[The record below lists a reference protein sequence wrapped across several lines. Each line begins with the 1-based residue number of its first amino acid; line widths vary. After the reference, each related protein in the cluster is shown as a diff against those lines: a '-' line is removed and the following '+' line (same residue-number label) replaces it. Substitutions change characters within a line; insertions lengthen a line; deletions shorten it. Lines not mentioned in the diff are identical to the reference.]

1 MKETFYFTHDYNAR
15 SDEKIKKLIRKHWM
29 VWYWLFWS
37 IVEDLYQ
44 NANALRLD
52 CEWIAFDMR
61 VDEKVVQS
69 ILYDFDLFIIEWDI
83 FGSKSVE
90 TRLLERDS
98 KSSKARES
106 ARKRW
111 DKKDANALR
120 TESECNAIKEKKE
133 KEKKE
138 KEIIIPMEWEQ
149 ALEVIEEF
157 WDKEINNITE
167 VIKWQVEFL
176 WLIYKKWSRERER
189 AKNILTWKDFWQ
201 VCEKAN
207 MSRIEFCKSIIYMS
221 SKLDFWNGKIY
232 NSETLYKHYAQV
244 YNEAVNLKAKKQK
257 DTSLI
262 TF

>member
-83 FGSKSVE
+83 FWSKSVE

-138 KEIIIPMEWEQ
+138 KES
-149 ALEVIEEF
+149 
-157 WDKEINNITE
+157 KTEIVVAQPNEYQLSISCLKNINIDT
-167 VIKWQVEFL
+167 L
-176 WLIYKKWSRERER
+176 HNSDPPDYASDYKKYW
-189 AKNILTWKDFWQ
+189 
-201 VCEKAN
+201 
-207 MSRIEFCKSIIYMS
+207 IEFVLYWTEKSNNWKIRAEWQKTFEIKRRFYTWLKLAKVNYEKNTS
-221 SKLDFWNGKIY
+221 SALDI
-232 NSETLYKHYAQV
+232 TL
-244 YNEAVNLKAKKQK
+244 
-257 DTSLI
+257 
-262 TF
+262 